1 MSPARLRPLKL
12 LVGLAAGS
20 FLLVATVLFF
30 AAGQTDKSY
39 ALPNPNGYDDLLK
52 AGKQVARRLDTIGE
66 LNHDTLK
73 ALVMTNSEALRLLR
87 AGLSN
92 RCVVPIDAEISN
104 FSALSGDLIGL
115 KALAKLLAAEGRL
128 AELEN
133 RPAAAANSYI
143 DAVHLGTEMSRGGLM
158 MNRLVGIACEA
169 IGGTALVKLLPK
181 LNRDDIRTLV
191 APLETIDDTTVP
203 WLEVVNSENRW
214 ARAQFVTYR
223 NPVRFVSDW
232 WQARATRLAS
242 QKRHDLASAHIRLLE
257 LEMALRSFTCDH
269 GNAPDKLVELV
280 PKYLRRLP
288 LDPFSGQLMVYR
300 PSGTNWMLYSL
311 GPDRVDDGGKPL
323 AKIISGDYL
332 FPFRGTESSRGQVN
346 GDLLYDSEW

>member
-30 AAGQTDKSY
+30 AAGQTDESY
-39 ALPNPNGYDDLLK
+39 TLPNPNGYDDLLK
-52 AGKQVARRLDTIGE
+52 AGQQVTRRLDNIGE

-73 ALVMTNSEALRLLR
+73 ALVTTNSEALRLLR
-87 AGLSN
+87 A
-92 RCVVPIDAEISN
+92 VVPIDAEISN

-169 IGGTALVKLLPK
+169 IGGTALVKVIPK
-181 LNRDDIRTLV
+181 LGCEDIRTIV
-191 APLETIDDTTVP
+191 GPLETIDRTTVA
-203 WLEVVNSENRW
+203 WSEVVKSENRW
-214 ARAQFVTYR
+214 LRAQIGTYR
-223 NPVRFVSDW
+223 NPVKFVSDW
-232 WQARATRLAS
+232 WQARATRRAS
-242 QKRHDLASAHIRLLE
+242 QQRHNLATAHIRLLE
-257 LEMALRSFTCDH
+257 LEMALKSFTCDH
-269 GNAPDKLVELV
+269 GRAPEKLVELV
-280 PKYLRRLP
+280 PKYLRQLP
-288 LDPFSGQLMVYR
+288 LDPFSRQLMVYR
-300 PSGTNWMLYSL
+300 PNGTNWLLYSL
-311 GPDRVDDGGKPL
+311 GPDQVDDGGKPL

-332 FPFRGTESSRGQVN
+332 FPFGSTKSRNGQIN